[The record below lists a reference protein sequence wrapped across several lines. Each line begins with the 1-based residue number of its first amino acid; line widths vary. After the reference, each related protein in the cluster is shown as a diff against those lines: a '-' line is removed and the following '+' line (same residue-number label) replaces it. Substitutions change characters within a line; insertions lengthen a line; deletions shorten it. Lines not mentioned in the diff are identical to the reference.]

1 MTKDLLYQPPVFGV
15 CEEIY
20 YQLITEGKQTE
31 EQLSKYYIGSDDD
44 INTYLTPLEDLK
56 LIRRENDLVEAV
68 PGLVMRNWDRKEE
81 SYTTYFKLQ
90 LLSSIT
96 TATEKEIQYFA
107 IFLSN
112 ILHQVMVSD
121 ADLDVSMQAAR
132 KEVGLDDKKETTLS
146 AKIGYSKQILRYLGM
161 TYQHQVDSENKTYEF
176 LFFPQELLKLSLELV
191 AADLREKK
199 TAEYFDLY
207 SDVFL
212 NLTQNYC
219 PTLNKDNEVLKTI
232 GLSLRKNAEISK
244 KFTYLYTPDGGKSFP
259 IQGTEYN
266 TIHLEGEE

>member
-20 YQLITEGKQTE
+20 FQLITEGKQTE
-31 EQLSKYYIGSDDD
+31 EQLSKYYIGLDED

-56 LIRRENDLVEAV
+56 LIRRDNELIEAS
-68 PGLVMRNWDRKEE
+68 PGLVMQHWDRKEE

-90 LLSSIT
+90 ILSSIT

-107 IFLSN
+107 IYLSN

-121 ADLDVSMQAAR
+121 VDLEVSMQAAR
-132 KEVGLDDKKETTLS
+132 KEVGLDDKKEATLS

-161 TYQHQVDSENKTYEF
+161 AYQHQVDSEKKTYEF

-191 AADLREKK
+191 AAELREKG
-199 TAEYFDLY
+199 TTEYFDLY
-207 SDVFL
+207 SDVLWTL
-212 NLTQNYC
+212 NQNYC
-219 PTLNKDNEVLKTI
+219 PALNEDNEVLKTI

-244 KFTYLYTPDGGKSFP
+244 KFTYLYTPDGGKSFL

>member
-1 MTKDLLYQPPVFGV
+1 
-15 CEEIY
+15 
-20 YQLITEGKQTE
+20 
-31 EQLSKYYIGSDDD
+31 
-44 INTYLTPLEDLK
+44 
-56 LIRRENDLVEAV
+56 
-68 PGLVMRNWDRKEE
+68 
-81 SYTTYFKLQ
+81 
-90 LLSSIT
+90 
-96 TATEKEIQYFA
+96 
-107 IFLSN
+107 
-112 ILHQVMVSD
+112 
-121 ADLDVSMQAAR
+121 
-132 KEVGLDDKKETTLS
+132 
-146 AKIGYSKQILRYLGM
+146 M
-161 TYQHQVDSENKTYEF
+161 TYQHQVDSEKKTYEF

-244 KFTYLYTPDGGKSFP
+244 KFTYIYTPDGGKSFP

>member
-31 EQLSKYYIGSDDD
+31 EQLSKYYLELAKD

-81 SYTTYFKLQ
+81 SYTTHFKLQ
-90 LLSSIT
+90 ILSSIT

-107 IFLSN
+107 IFLAD
-112 ILHQVMVSD
+112 LLQKVMVSS
-121 ADLDVSMQAAR
+121 ADLEVSIQAAR
-132 KEVGLDDKKETTLS
+132 KAVGLEDKKDSKLS
-146 AKIGYSKQILRYLGM
+146 GKIDYAPQILRYLGM
-161 TYQHQVDSENKTYEF
+161 AYQHRVDSENKTYEF

-191 AADLREKK
+191 AAELREKGS
-199 TAEYFDLY
+199 TEYFDLY
-207 SDVFL
+207 SDVLWTL
-212 NLTQNYC
+212 NQNYC
-219 PTLNKDNEVLKTI
+219 PTLNEDNEVLKTI

-244 KFTYLYTPDGGKSFP
+244 KFTYLYTPDGGKSFL

-266 TIHLEGEE
+266 TIQLEGEE